1 MILELKIK
9 NFLSFKDEVVFSFE
23 ATSDKYLEDYYV
35 AEPEPGVRILKMA
48 MIYGANASGK
58 SNVLHAFDFVRSFVK
73 RIPTQS
79 EKSTEFIPFKF
90 VDNQDLPGSFDMIF
104 YIEGTKYKYSLVLDE
119 EKVHSE
125 ILHYYPGTQP
135 AIIFERTLDIKNDTS
150 ILKFGSKIKLSDQA
164 IEAIQL
170 KTLKNM
176 SVFAAFTQVNISLP
190 QLNIPLNW
198 FRKQFMPMIDPY
210 SSLTNYSD
218 SYIKKDERV
227 KNQALDF
234 INKADFNISA
244 VSFKKQTTWLDD
256 EVLKLIEAGSMP
268 DEQKHKLLN
277 EKTIHVDK
285 RLFEHKIIINNKVK
299 YYSLP
304 DELESKGTLRYYGLS
319 APFFNAISNDSFLSI
334 DEIGTALHPLLVMHF
349 LKEFLKKSNK
359 AQLLFSTHNDS
370 LLSEKDI
377 IRKDAIWFTEKDKQG
392 ITSLYSLSDFNIR
405 KELSYYNAYKQ
416 GKFGAIPNLNE

>member
-277 EKTIHVDK
+277 EKTIHIDK

-405 KELSYYNAYKQ
+405 KELSYYSAYKQ

>member
-1 MILELKIK
+1 MILELKFK

-198 FRKQFMPMIDPY
+198 FRKQFLPMIDPY

-277 EKTIHVDK
+277 EKAIHIDK
-285 RLFEHKIIINNKVK
+285 RLFEHKIITKNKVK

>member
-79 EKSTEFIPFKF
+79 DKSTEFIPFKF

-218 SYIKKDERV
+218 RYIKKDERV

-256 EVLKLIEAGSMP
+256 EVLKFIEAGSMP

-277 EKTIHVDK
+277 EKAIHIDK
-285 RLFEHKIIINNKVK
+285 RLFEHKIIIKNKVK

-392 ITSLYSLSDFNIR
+392 ITSLYSLTDFNIR

>member
-1 MILELKIK
+1 MILELKFK

-277 EKTIHVDK
+277 EKTIHIDK
-285 RLFEHKIIINNKVK
+285 RLFEHKIIINNKAK

>member
-1 MILELKIK
+1 MILELKFK

-164 IEAIQL
+164 IVAIQL

-256 EVLKLIEAGSMP
+256 EVLKLIGAGSMP

-277 EKTIHVDK
+277 EKTIHIDK
-285 RLFEHKIIINNKVK
+285 RLFEHKIITNNKVK

>member
-1 MILELKIK
+1 MILELKFK

-277 EKTIHVDK
+277 EKAIHIDK
-285 RLFEHKIIINNKVK
+285 RLFEHKIITKNKVK

>member
-73 RIPTQS
+73 RIPSQS

-218 SYIKKDERV
+218 RYIKKDERV
-227 KNQALDF
+227 KYQALDF

-256 EVLKLIEAGSMP
+256 EVLKFIEAGSMP

-277 EKTIHVDK
+277 EKAIHIDK
-285 RLFEHKIIINNKVK
+285 RLFEHKIIIKNKVK

>member
-1 MILELKIK
+1 MILELKFK

-135 AIIFERTLDIKNDTS
+135 AIIFERTLDIENDTS

-277 EKTIHVDK
+277 EKAIHIDK
-285 RLFEHKIIINNKVK
+285 RLFEHKIIIKNKVK

>member
-135 AIIFERTLDIKNDTS
+135 AIIFERTLDIKNGTS

-277 EKTIHVDK
+277 EKAIHIDK

>member
-1 MILELKIK
+1 MILELKFK

-227 KNQALDF
+227 KYQALDF

-277 EKTIHVDK
+277 EKTIHIDK
-285 RLFEHKIIINNKVK
+285 RLFEHKIIINNKAK

>member
-218 SYIKKDERV
+218 SYIKKDDRV

-277 EKTIHVDK
+277 EKAIHIDK

>member
-277 EKTIHVDK
+277 EKTIHIDK

-392 ITSLYSLSDFNIR
+392 ITSLFSLSDFNIR

>member
-90 VDNQDLPGSFDMIF
+90 VDNQDLPGSFDMVF

-135 AIIFERTLDIKNDTS
+135 AIIFERTLDIKNGTS

-244 VSFKKQTTWLDD
+244 VSF
-256 EVLKLIEAGSMP
+256 
-268 DEQKHKLLN
+268 
-277 EKTIHVDK
+277 
-285 RLFEHKIIINNKVK
+285 
-299 YYSLP
+299 
-304 DELESKGTLRYYGLS
+304 
-319 APFFNAISNDSFLSI
+319 
-334 DEIGTALHPLLVMHF
+334 
-349 LKEFLKKSNK
+349 
-359 AQLLFSTHNDS
+359 
-370 LLSEKDI
+370 
-377 IRKDAIWFTEKDKQG
+377 
-392 ITSLYSLSDFNIR
+392 
-405 KELSYYNAYKQ
+405 
-416 GKFGAIPNLNE
+416 

>member
-1 MILELKIK
+1 MILELKFK

-73 RIPTQS
+73 RIPSQS

-277 EKTIHVDK
+277 EKAIHIDK

-416 GKFGAIPNLNE
+416 GKFGAIPNVNE